1 MSKSTSK
8 ALLPLHNSKSLLIV
22 NWGNHAYPIH
32 SLMFLNYRGFLGNS
46 DFILYLFFSLR
57 IFPAKSHKIILSA
70 WYYPVRLVSFCP
82 QNMDETTRKSTRY
95 ISFSGSGT
103 LGDKILHCVLGEEL
117 LKLTVE
123 LRCEGFIVCNDQR
136 GLVQL
141 LDDIGHREGLARS
154 RNPQ

>member
-95 ISFSGSGT
+95 TSFSDPGT
-103 LGDKILHCVLGEEL
+103 LGDEIFYGIVREKFLE
-117 LKLTVE
+117 LTVE
-123 LRCEGFIVCNDQR
+123 LCRQSFVMSNNQRRFI
-136 GLVQL
+136 QL
-141 LDDIGHREGLARS
+141 LDDIRHREGFS
-154 RNPQ
+154 

>member
-95 ISFSGSGT
+95 ISFSDPGT
-103 LGDKILHCVLGEEL
+103 LGDKVLHRVIWEEF
-117 LKLTVE
+117 LKLPVE
-123 LRCEGFIVCNDQR
+123 LRRQGFIVGDNKR
-136 GLVQL
+136 RF
-141 LDDIGHREGLARS
+141 I
-154 RNPQ
+154 